1 MDLIRIARK
10 PYLAFFMA
18 IVMLFMSCEQY
29 DVPEEIQK
37 TENKFDDTFFEQ
49 NKNNPVFDEI
59 DTEIKKNLS
68 KLQKQNALQRNEAI
82 FNIVNAKTGN
92 TINFNPILEL
102 LELSGE
108 QILNESLQRNL
119 ITKNEFNLTTSFL
132 STFREKGIDLAI
144 SNYKEAV
151 LKMSLNKKQFA
162 KKNMFVN
169 TLKFIAYKN
178 PSLLEKT
185 NNSEFLSKAQ
195 GFWGCLFASV
205 ALVGATIGFVGC
217 TTVILC
223 GLSLFGFGY
232 SFNNWMNKCVGK
244 HSIL

>member
-1 MDLIRIARK
+1 MDLIRISRK

-18 IVMLFMSCEQY
+18 IAMLFISCEQY

-49 NKNNPVFDEI
+49 KKNKPVFDEI
-59 DTEIKKNLS
+59 DREIKKNLS

-108 QILNESLQRNL
+108 QILNESLHKNL
-119 ITKNEFNLTTSFL
+119 ITKNEFNLTTFFL

-151 LKMSLNKKQFA
+151 LNMSLTKKQFA

-217 TTVILC
+217 ATVILC
-223 GLSLFGFGY
+223 GLAFFSFAY